1 MATCVVLQH
10 AETEAAFAVG
20 DALAAAGVT
29 LDVRRPYQ
37 GDTIPTSAAGL
48 QGLVAMGGVMSAASD
63 EGFPSRGA
71 ELALLRDAVDLGVP
85 VLGVCLGAQLLA
97 RAGGAPVY
105 AGAVGLEV
113 GWGPVHLEDAAAGDR
128 LFGGLPSPLWVLNW
142 HGDTFDLPTGA
153 VRLASGDVYQNQVFR
168 FGDRAWGVQF
178 HLEVDAAVVDS
189 WIEAFPDEEAQA
201 AGGTAGLRAATVA
214 GMDELR
220 AAREVIL
227 GRFAALVAT
236 PPVPG

>member
-10 AETEAAFAVG
+10 ASTEAAFAVW
-20 DALAAAGVT
+20 DALEAAGVT

-37 GDTIPTSAAGL
+37 GDTIPASAAGL
-48 QGLVAMGGVMSAASD
+48 AGLVAMGGAMSAASD
-63 EGFPSRGA
+63 DAFPSRGA
-71 ELALLRDAVDLGVP
+71 ELALLRDAVARRVP

-97 RAGGAPVY
+97 GAGGAPVF
-105 AGAVGLEV
+105 AGAAGLEV
-113 GWGPVHLEDAAAGDR
+113 GWGPVQVEEGAADDR

-142 HGDTFDLPTGA
+142 HGDTFDLPAGA
-153 VRLASGDVYQNQVFR
+153 RRLASGAVYRNQAFR
-168 FGDRAWGVQF
+168 LGDCAWGVQF

-189 WIEAFPDEEAQA
+189 WIEAFPEAEARA
-201 AGGTAGLRAATVA
+201 AGGREELRAATAA

-220 AAREVIL
+220 AARDVIL

-236 PPVPG
+236 PPGPG